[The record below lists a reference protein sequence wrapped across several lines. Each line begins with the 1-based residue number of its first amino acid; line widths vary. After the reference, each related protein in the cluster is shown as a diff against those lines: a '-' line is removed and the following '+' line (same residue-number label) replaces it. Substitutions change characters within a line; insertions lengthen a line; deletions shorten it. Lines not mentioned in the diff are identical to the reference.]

1 MADDDARSLRWREAF
16 IASYLERDIP
26 ALGPKVPAATLR
38 RLWTMLAHN
47 QGAMLNQSQLA
58 GALAAI

>member
-16 IASYLERDIP
+16 IATYLERDIP

-38 RLWTMLAHN
+38 RLWIRLLYT
-47 QGAMLNQSQLA
+47 SRCV
-58 GALAAI
+58 